1 MATAILDKLLATQ
14 FGKSLIF
21 WMFLALLAII
31 AALGWYCFHQAEEL
45 KACNAEMI
53 AAEKGFSSERER
65 IIREQITFYQSM
77 LKRLEAVEKRKK
89 R

>member
-14 FGKSLIF
+14 FGKSFIF
-21 WMFLALLAII
+21 WVFLAMCAAI
-31 AALGWYCFHQAEEL
+31 AALGWFCFHQANEIKSLNSEL
-45 KACNAEMI
+45 V
-53 AAEKGFSSERER
+53 AAEKGFSVERER

-77 LKRLEAVEKRKK
+77 LQRIDAVEKKRK